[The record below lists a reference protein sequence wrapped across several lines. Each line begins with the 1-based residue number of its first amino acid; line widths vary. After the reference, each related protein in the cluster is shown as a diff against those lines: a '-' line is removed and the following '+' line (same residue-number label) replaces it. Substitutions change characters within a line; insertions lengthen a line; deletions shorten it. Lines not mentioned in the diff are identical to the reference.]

1 MPANLTPDFRAAEER
16 YQKAESIDEKIAA
29 LEEMLA
35 KVPKHKGTEKIQADI
50 KSKLAKAKKQAETK
64 GAGGPAR
71 HRETYSIPREGAG
84 RVVLVGGPNTGKS
97 RLFAALTGV
106 AAEVQGYAFTT
117 RAPQPGMM
125 PFEDVAVQL
134 IDLPAVSRQFM
145 ESWVP
150 QLVRLADLALLVVDV
165 SSLDPARQAAE
176 PIEVLLEKKVR
187 LVPSGGAVD
196 PAEADPSCSVV
207 AVPTLLVAN
216 CMDVDGAG
224 EVLELLLGDLPAGFP
239 LRGASAAAGTGLDE
253 MRRAVFDALDVTRIY
268 SKQPGKKV
276 ETAPFVVESGTTTI
290 AFAAKVHRD
299 FAERFQFARVW
310 RRGGEVDGLRVA
322 KDFVL
327 LDGDVVEL
335 HI

>member
-1 MPANLTPDFRAAEER
+1 MPANLTPDFKAAEER
-16 YQKAESIDEKIAA
+16 YHKADSLDEKVAA

-50 KSKLAKAKKQAETK
+50 KSKLAKARKQAETK
-64 GAGGPAR
+64 SGGPAR

-84 RVVLVGGPNTGKS
+84 RAVLVGMPNTGKS
-97 RLFAALTGV
+97 RLFNALTG
-106 AAEVQGYAFTT
+106 AGADVQDYAFTT

-125 PFEDVAVQL
+125 PFEDIAVQL

-150 QLVRLADLALLVVDV
+150 QLVRLADVALLVVDV
-165 SSLDPARQAAE
+165 ASLDPARQAAE
-176 PIEVLLEKKVR
+176 PVEVLLEKKVR
-187 LVPSGGAVD
+187 LVPPGGAVD

-207 AVPTLLVAN
+207 AVRTLLVAN
-216 CMDVDGAG
+216 CMDVDGAA
-224 EVLELLLGDLPAGFP
+224 EILELLRGDLPAGFP
-239 LRGASAAAGTGLDE
+239 LLGASAADGTGIDG
-253 MRRAVFDALDVTRIY
+253 MRRAVVDALDVTRVY
-268 SKQPGKKV
+268 SKQPGKKA
-276 ETAPFVVESGTTTI
+276 ETAPFVVKRGTTTI
-290 AFAAKVHRD
+290 EFAAKVHRD

-310 RRGGEVDGLRVA
+310 RRGSEVEGLRVA